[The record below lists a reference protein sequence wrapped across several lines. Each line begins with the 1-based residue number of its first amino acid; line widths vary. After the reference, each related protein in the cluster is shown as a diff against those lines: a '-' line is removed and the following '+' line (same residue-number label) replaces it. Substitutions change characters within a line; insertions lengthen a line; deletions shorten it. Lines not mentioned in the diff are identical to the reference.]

1 MIRFFKFTIIWIS
14 QNLAI
19 PFWTIGH
26 IHLMT
31 TIYDDVVEIL
41 VSFGMN
47 IIVFIGF
54 CLNWLEN
61 RKIMTVTDDE
71 LEILEEEIKEN
82 IEWLALT
89 ENGETLETVECIGIE
104 NLEAILTRFFKRTI
118 TLKLK

>member
-31 TIYDDVVEIL
+31 TLYDDIAEIIA
-41 VSFGMN
+41 SIGMN

-54 CLNWLEN
+54 CLNWLET
-61 RKIMTVTDDE
+61 KKVMTVTDDE
-71 LEILEEEIKEN
+71 LEILEEN
-82 IEWLALT
+82 I
-89 ENGETLETVECIGIE
+89 LETSVEGRGDYTSDYIF
-104 NLEAILTRFFKRTI
+104 LEDLETILTRFFKRTI

>member
-31 TIYDDVVEIL
+31 TLYDDIAEII
-41 VSFGMN
+41 SSIGMN

-54 CLNWLEN
+54 CLNWLET
-61 RKIMTVTDDE
+61 KKVMTVTDDE
-71 LEILEEEIKEN
+71 LEILEEN
-82 IEWLALT
+82 I
-89 ENGETLETVECIGIE
+89 LEYSYFDHTTDDSCIPLDE
-104 NLEAILTRFFKRTI
+104 LEKILTRFFKRTI